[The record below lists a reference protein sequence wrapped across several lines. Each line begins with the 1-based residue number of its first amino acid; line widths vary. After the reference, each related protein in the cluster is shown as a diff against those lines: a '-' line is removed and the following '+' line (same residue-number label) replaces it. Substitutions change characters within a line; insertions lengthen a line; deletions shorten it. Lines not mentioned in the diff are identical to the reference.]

1 MKLDLPLQLWFA
13 WQDGDSA
20 SVQRLLDDTF
30 KYQKITGRIPSR
42 HWQFVGTDCQET
54 LIKAIM
60 LSSRW
65 VMKDKTG
72 EYIFM
77 RGSGL
82 PHRSTGQFSWN
93 FPFIIVER

>member
-13 WQDGDSA
+13 WQDGDTK
-20 SVQRLLDDTF
+20 SVHSLLDTAF
-30 KYQKITGRIPSR
+30 KYQKFSGRIPSA

-65 VMKDKTG
+65 MMKDKTG
-72 EYIFM
+72 EYVFS
-77 RGSGL
+77 RGCGL
-82 PHRSTGQFSWN
+82 PQRSASQFSWN